1 MPSRNVRKVDV
12 AGGYYHVYARGAS
25 KQPIFL
31 EPADY
36 YYFINLFNRYLSRK
50 QQVNKAGVVYPN
62 YREKVELLCYC
73 LMNNHFH
80 ILLYQKEQG
89 GMSQFMKS
97 VMISYGRYFNLKYKR
112 SGSLYESTY
121 KASMINADN
130 YLVHISRY
138 IHLNPRYWQRYKYSS
153 IRYYLEDITEE
164 WLEKKRVMELF
175 THSSVYKLF
184 LQDYEE
190 HKTMLDE
197 LKDELANT

>member
-1 MPSRNVRKVDV
+1 
-12 AGGYYHVYARGAS
+12 
-25 KQPIFL
+25 
-31 EPADY
+31 
-36 YYFINLFNRYLSRK
+36 
-50 QQVNKAGVVYPN
+50 
-62 YREKVELLCYC
+62 
-73 LMNNHFH
+73 
-80 ILLYQKEQG
+80 
-89 GMSQFMKS
+89 
-97 VMISYGRYFNLKYKR
+97 
-112 SGSLYESTY
+112 
-121 KASMINADN
+121 MINADN